1 MALSKTQRLINLGT
15 PPEQAKELAS
25 QMADGSMTGSAP
37 TVADVSAAPTQADF
51 NGLLAALRT
60 RGVIA

>member
-15 PPEQAKELAS
+15 PPEQAKELS
-25 QMADGSMTGSAP
+25 SGLLSGSKP
-37 TVADVSAAPTQADF
+37 TVANAAAAPTQAEY
-51 NGLLAALRT
+51 NALLAALRT